1 MGDTDALSVVTA
13 KLCSPKKALLAAS
26 DQGQGL
32 GHSCLV
38 CSVPALLMLSRRY
51 LMNICNP
58 MSCPG
63 VVYECELQARGNF
76 KKMESSEKILNVV
89 GFGSGP
95 NHSVL
100 GKVLKGSV

>member
-1 MGDTDALSVVTA
+1 MPSPWLQQSCALPRR
-13 KLCSPKKALLAAS
+13 LCSLPVTRVRVLVAVA
-26 DQGQGL
+26 
-32 GHSCLV
+32 LV

-63 VVYECELQARGNF
+63 VVYECELQVRGNF

-95 NHSVL
+95 SHSVL